1 MASCFK
7 KWRQPSSI
15 CRDLADLSET
25 TINYL
30 GLASPILGPRWELSQ
45 DGDKFCSN
53 NTTLSVKTRSN
64 PPPVWNRLFGAR
76 QPQGLLV
83 AGVREPCGLREGPQH
98 PSTPAAEALEPRPQ
112 RNHEVPIAEGATNLL
127 ADQEDRAGAGPLS
140 ARALKARRPGPSHHP
155 LATKGEFI
163 KTEG

>member
-7 KWRQPSSI
+7 RWRQPSSI
-15 CRDLADLSET
+15 CRDLADLLET

-45 DGDKFCSN
+45 AGDKFCSN
-53 NTTLSVKTRSN
+53 NTTVSVKTRSN
-64 PPPVWNRLFGAR
+64 PPPVWNQLFGAR

-83 AGVREPCGLREGPQH
+83 AGVREPCGLKEGPQH
-98 PSTPAAEALEPRPQ
+98 PSSRGLRAKASKEPRSPN
-112 RNHEVPIAEGATNLL
+112 RRGATNLL

-155 LATKGEFI
+155 LATKGEFV